1 MTPLET
7 MRTFLR
13 SYPEAAAF
21 DAFRIDYTDQVPSNA
36 ALFPSGLAELERHTD
51 ILGNVRV
58 VNQYNFALW
67 CVFPKPPGDDEAASF
82 NADWVMGLQQWV
94 QEQSIMGKAP
104 AFGDE
109 PRTERITAQNGVLF
123 DADAEGT
130 ALYTVQ
136 VSVQFAKFFER

>member
-13 SYPEAAAF
+13 SYPDAAAF

-36 ALFPSGLAELERHTD
+36 SLFPSGLVEVERRTD
-51 ILGNVRV
+51 ILGNVTV
-58 VNQYNFALW
+58 IDQYNFALW
-67 CVFPKPPGDDEAASF
+67 CVFPKPPGDDVAAGI

-94 QEQSIMGKAP
+94 QEQSVTGKAP
-104 AFGDE
+104 VFGDE
-109 PRTERITAQNGVLF
+109 PRSERITAQNGILY

-130 ALYTVQ
+130 ALYSVQ
-136 VSVQFAKFFER
+136 VSVRFTKFFKR